1 MNDEY
6 VAGHLEEALT
16 HAGETDVHVQI
27 DGERVVI
34 TGTVATDARRVAGGE
49 LAGDLTMLVVEN
61 DVAVVPCIAPGEREE
76 LRPSGGEREA
86 R

>member
-1 MNDEY
+1 VNDDY

-34 TGTVATDARRVAGGE
+34 TGTVATDARRIAVGV
-49 LAGDLTMLVVEN
+49 LAGDLTMLAVEN
-61 DVAVVPCIAPGEREE
+61 DVTVVPCAAPGEREE
-76 LRPSGGEREA
+76 VRPSGGEREA